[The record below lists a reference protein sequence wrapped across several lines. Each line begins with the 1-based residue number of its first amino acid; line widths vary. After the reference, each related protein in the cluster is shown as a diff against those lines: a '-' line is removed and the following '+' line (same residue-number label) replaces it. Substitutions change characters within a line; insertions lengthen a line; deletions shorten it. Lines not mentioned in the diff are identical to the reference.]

1 MIQQG
6 KLYSAKMQ
14 WTLRNPLSRRKK
26 ARTKRNHEGE
36 KIMSFAKVMDEL
48 AGLCHLV
55 VAPKISV
62 DKIPEVIMV
71 EKMSPTQQ
79 QVLNLLGTK
88 PV

>member
-1 MIQQG
+1 
-6 KLYSAKMQ
+6 
-14 WTLRNPLSRRKK
+14 
-26 ARTKRNHEGE
+26 
-36 KIMSFAKVMDEL
+36 MSFAKVMDEL